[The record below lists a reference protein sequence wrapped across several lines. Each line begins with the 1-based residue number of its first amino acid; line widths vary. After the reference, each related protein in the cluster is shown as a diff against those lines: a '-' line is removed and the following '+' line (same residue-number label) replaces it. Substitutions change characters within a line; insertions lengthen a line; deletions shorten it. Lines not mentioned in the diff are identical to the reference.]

1 MIEIIFAN
9 SFLEFLVPFVF
20 IVNAVT
26 LLVLRSGASKV
37 FFDIV
42 GTFQAQRLIKDAKAS
57 QTVFEA
63 LYLDS
68 LSGIQEGAQELSDIF
83 TEMTERVI
91 PIVKEIEE
99 ARIELEKFMTVTGVE
114 ARIAANEI
122 TEIGLAFGFS
132 ADQSM
137 LAGAKMAQ
145 LSGVL
150 GAGSLSTGTEIG
162 MAFGLISGM
171 ETDAAMQRMIN
182 LQAQTK
188 FMTEGIEDEMSVREK
203 NDRIRMNSLRI
214 LNQLNTV
221 ENRSV
226 ATMEQITFVMN
237 QFASQAELTNESIA
251 SMAALSATLIE
262 AGEEQGKGGRAL
274 RMMYARLGADING
287 SRKAVEDLGIAVADN
302 EGNMRAFSDVLQ
314 DLAVEYNKM
323 SGERKTE
330 LAQTV
335 AGNRHYTRL
344 IKLLEN
350 VDRVK
355 ELEFEATIAMFPA
368 MDEIER
374 RRGTEIFALQKA
386 EMAYKNYS
394 ALLGEELVPAMTKV
408 TNKQALIIKD
418 FAVIV
423 QKSGRIGEGL
433 LGVSKAME
441 TMIGPTFNMLLN
453 IQNMTVA
460 MDTNR
465 IISRALAGE
474 GIAGLDNAYSQLSQ
488 SLSLHLTHQEQKRQ
502 ADETEHEAT
511 LRKNNALKLL
521 IQTQQEYNDAVSA
534 GNMYDLAKSDIDF
547 NTYLS
552 NDVDEEGKR
561 IKILKRYEDFSLK
574 MFQRKADRR
583 RRDAAAE
590 RKAADEY
597 SAQVRKQ
604 IDIEDRALAAM
615 QQSGTQTVNGI
626 KTTAQTRHDAHVEAV
641 RQKEELL
648 AKKREHNDRAK
659 ALDMEANEWEKR
671 IRGERKARHMDDIAE
686 STHKNAK
693 VLDAAQMYNGLT
705 ASLLG
710 AGSAMML
717 FSNNQ
722 NMVRGGMVLN
732 GAAMLLHTIKMLGS
746 ITAFK
751 GFNTQQAIT
760 IYNMG
765 VARVAS
771 LKEIYTNHLKTVSQN
786 AYTMSIVGSSKAMQ
800 GLAASAMMAG
810 TAIKSFLR
818 VSGPLVLLGLLSVAA
833 MELAEKFNLFSSPD
847 LEANMQGISSASL
860 DTAATM
866 DILNEKLSA
875 GELEARIKTQTDLV
889 NSLKDATGALQV
901 AAREAAQQ
909 DLLNLTTA
917 QNVTVFP
924 NLDTT
929 QAQSYFDLLDNLD
942 KSRDSFKHKYSMGH
956 FDGEEKKAQK
966 ALDDWIDSNE
976 ILHTNILQSGAE
988 DYRQYSIAAKQ
999 YKEDIE
1005 NQFDSEINGINTMGT
1020 AYDEAKNKMTDFM
1033 NEREEMFYGFSKD
1046 NLTGDLV
1053 RQVTQQGVETLITT
1067 TEVVMTNNFNG
1078 ISVPQMVDI
1087 IIDEIEGRGRT
1098 HGFAFSNTA

>member
-1 MIEIIFAN
+1 MD
-9 SFLEFLVPFVF
+9 SYLEFVIPFVF

-83 TEMTERVI
+83 TEMTDRVI

-150 GAGSLSTGTEIG
+150 GAGSLATGTEVG

-188 FMTEGIEDEMSVREK
+188 FMTKGIEDEMSVREK

-394 ALLGEELVPAMTKV
+394 ALLGEELVPAMTDV

-418 FAVIV
+418 FAGMVNSLGGV
-423 QKSGRIGEGL
+423 GDAMIGVTQGM
-433 LGVSKAME
+433 K

-488 SLSLHLTHQEQKRQ
+488 SLSLHLTHQENKQR

-552 NDVDEEGKR
+552 NDVDATGER
-561 IKILKRYEDFSLK
+561 IRVLKRYEDFQLK
-574 MFQRKADRR
+574 MFQGKADRR

-590 RKAADEY
+590 RKTAGEF
-597 SAQVRKQ
+597 SAMARVQ
-604 IDIEDRALAAM
+604 IDVADRALMAT
-615 QQSGTQTVNGI
+615 QQSGTQEVNGI
-626 KTTAQTRHDAHVEAV
+626 KTTAQTRHDAHVQAV
-641 RQKEELL
+641 DLKEEFLRL
-648 AKKREHNDRAK
+648 KKEHNEAAR
-659 ALDMEANEWEKR
+659 ALDEEANQFEKR
-671 IRGERKARHMDDIAE
+671 IRGEKKARHKDDISE
-686 STHKNAK
+686 SK
-693 VLDAAQMYNGLT
+693 VENDLVLNKAQMYNGLT
-705 ASLLG
+705 STMLG
-710 AGSAMML
+710 VGSAMML
-717 FSNNQ
+717 VSNNQ
-722 NMVRGGMVLN
+722 RIVRGGMLAN
-732 GAAMLLHTIKMLGS
+732 AAAMTLHTVKMLAS
-746 ITAFK
+746 IGAFK
-751 GFNTQQAIT
+751 GFNMVQAET

-765 VARVAS
+765 VARYKS
-771 LKEIYTNHLKTVSQN
+771 MQEIYTNAQKTVSQN

-800 GLAASAMMAG
+800 GLAASAVVA
-810 TAIKSFLR
+810 TAATKSLIAM
-818 VSGPLVLLGLLSVAA
+818 SGPLILLALASVAL
-833 MELAEKFNLFSSPD
+833 MEIAEKFGLFETPD
-847 LEANMQGISSASL
+847 LESSMAGISSASL
-860 DTAATM
+860 DTAATI
-866 DILNEKLSA
+866 DILNEKLTA
-875 GELEARIKTQTDLV
+875 GEIDARITKQKDLV
-889 NSLKDATGALQV
+889 DSLKDATGALQV
-901 AAREAAQQ
+901 AAREAATQE
-909 DLLNLTTA
+909 LLNLNTA
-917 QNVTVFP
+917 KNVTVFP
-924 NLDTT
+924 SLDTS
-929 QAQSYFDLLDNLD
+929 QAEGYFTLLGRLD
-942 KSRDSFKHKYSMGH
+942 KARDMYRNKYSMGH
-956 FDGEEKKAQK
+956 FDGKEKEAQK
-966 ALDDWIDSNE
+966 ALDNWIDSNE
-976 ILHTNILQSGAE
+976 ILHNNILQSGAE

-1005 NQFDSEINGINTMGT
+1005 NQFDSEINGIGMMGT
-1020 AYDEAKNKMTDFM
+1020 AYDEAKDKMNDFM

-1053 RQVTQQGVETLITT
+1053 RQVTQQGVDTLITT
-1067 TEVVMTNNFNG
+1067 TEVIMTNNFNG

-1098 HGFAFSNTA
+1098 HGFDFSNTT

>member
-1 MIEIIFAN
+1 MDILI
-9 SFLEFLVPFVF
+9 PFVF
-20 IVNAVT
+20 IINAVT

-68 LSGIQEGAQELSDIF
+68 LTGIQEGAQELSDMF

-99 ARIELEKFMTVTGVE
+99 ARIELEKFMTVTGIE

-150 GAGSLSTGTEIG
+150 GAGSLATGTEIG

-386 EMAYKNYS
+386 EMAYRNYS

-418 FAVIV
+418 FAVMV
-423 QKSGRIGEGL
+423 EKSGRIGEGI

-441 TMIGPTFNMLLN
+441 TLVGPAFNMLLN

-474 GIAGLDNAYSQLSQ
+474 GIAGLDNAYSQLSK
-488 SLSLHLTHQEQKRQ
+488 SLSLNLTHQQQKQ
-502 ADETEHEAT
+502 LADETEHEAT
-511 LRKNNALKLL
+511 VRKNNILKVL
-521 IQTQQEYNDAVSA
+521 IQTQQEYNDAISA
-534 GNMYDLAKSDIDF
+534 GNMYESAKSDIEF
-547 NTYLS
+547 N
-552 NDVDEEGKR
+552 EG
-561 IKILKRYEDFSLK
+561 KRYEDFSLK

-583 RRDAAAE
+583 RKDAAAE
-590 RKAADEY
+590 RKTANEY
-597 SAQVRKQ
+597 SAMARKQ
-604 IDIEDRALAAM
+604 IDVADRAAM
-615 QQSGTQTVNGI
+615 AIMQSGTQEVNGI

-641 RQKEELL
+641 DLKEEFLRL
-648 AKKREHNDRAK
+648 KKEHLDEAK
-659 ALDMEANEWEKR
+659 ALDFEANEWEKR
-671 IRGERKARHMDDIAE
+671 IRGERKARHRDDIAE
-686 STHKNAK
+686 STEKNKK
-693 VLDAAQMYNGLT
+693 VLDSAQMYNGLT
-705 ASLLG
+705 SSLLG
-710 AGSAMML
+710 VGSAMML

-722 NMVRGGMVLN
+722 NMVRGGMLAN
-732 GAAMLLHTIKMLGS
+732 AAAMALHTGKMLAS
-746 ITAFK
+746 IGAFK
-751 GFNTQQAIT
+751 GFNAEQRLAL
-760 IYNMG
+760 YNMFK
-765 VARVAS
+765 ARIAS
-771 LKEIYTNHLKTVSQN
+771 LKEIYLNAQKTVSQN
-786 AYTMSIVGSSKAMQ
+786 AYTMSIIGSSKAMQ
-800 GLAASAMMAG
+800 GLAASAVVAANA
-810 TAIKSFLR
+810 TKSLIAM
-818 VSGPLVLLGLLSVAA
+818 SGPLILLAGVSYAL
-833 MELAEKFNLFSSPD
+833 MKLADYLGVFDSPD
-847 LEANMQGISSASL
+847 LEANMQGITSASL

-875 GELEARIKTQTDLV
+875 GELEARIKTQQDLV
-889 NSLKDATGALQV
+889 DSLKDATGALQV
-901 AAREAAQQ
+901 AARDAAQQ
-909 DLLNLTTA
+909 ELLNLTTA
-917 QNVTVFP
+917 KNVTVFP

-929 QAQSYFDLLDNLD
+929 QAQSYFDLLDRLD
-942 KSRDSFKHKYSMGH
+942 RSRDMYRNKYSMGL
-956 FDGEEKKAQK
+956 FDGKEKEAQK
-966 ALDDWIDSNE
+966 ALDNWIDSNE
-976 ILHTNILQSGAE
+976 TLHNNILQSGAE
-988 DYRQYSIAAKQ
+988 DYRQYSIAAKK

-1020 AYDEAKNKMTDFM
+1020 AYDEAKDKMTDFM

-1087 IIDEIEGRGRT
+1087 IIDELEGRGRT
-1098 HGFAFSNTA
+1098 HGFFIETA